1 MRATLR
7 RSCDACAKAKH
18 RCDLRT
24 PRCSRCSKRKASCV
38 YANAPLTSSPDAED
52 ASCESSASSTPAAR
66 SEEAV
71 GGRDVSV
78 VSRFSDNSVALV
90 NPADASFDP
99 FDSYPPTRLPRIH
112 VQRLIHNFLS
122 NIAFQYY
129 PLDLDLAS
137 NPFVVS
143 WWPLALEDPALF
155 HVSLQTASLDE
166 ELRAQ
171 NGFPI
176 SGLLMADSV
185 SLVRQKIEHS
195 SLAFQD
201 GTLNSVVTLA
211 AIEHGKGNVQTTR
224 MHIDGVKRM
233 VGVRGGIN
241 QLKRSSPLTAR
252 MVAWVSMLVTGVPQ
266 FETQDDV
273 GFGDGIGPIFQ
284 WQLTSTGPDPQQ
296 RILDELQ
303 VDPALSDILARLRNI
318 FHEPQLSRLTSTE
331 LHDLTCFVV
340 HKLLLLPPFSLADP
354 KISAISEC
362 LRYTTVLYM
371 LIIHGTTYYSHA
383 DLATTMIYQLKTHLQ
398 VLAGT
403 THVDSPLG
411 LWTLSIGMATTTG
424 STEYQWFT
432 KQACT
437 AAMTRSLQTWEDV
450 LMRLESIFWMRPQE
464 GELFRQRWE
473 EALNMTKK

>member
-24 PRCSRCSKRKASCV
+24 PRCSRCTKRKASCV

-52 ASCESSASSTPAAR
+52 AGCSESSGMSTPVARGDEAAA
-66 SEEAV
+66 SGV
-71 GGRDVSV
+71 G
-78 VSRFSDNSVALV
+78 NEVALLSR
-90 NPADASFDP
+90 PDASFDP

-129 PLDLDLAS
+129 PLDLNLAS

-176 SGLLMADSV
+176 SSLLMADSV
-185 SLVRQKIEHS
+185 SLVRQKIEDS

-252 MVAWVSMLVTGVPQ
+252 MVSWVSMLVTGVPQ
-266 FETQDDV
+266 FDTQDDG
-273 GFGDGIGPIFQ
+273 GFGGGIGPILQ
-284 WQLTSTGPDPQQ
+284 WQLASTNPDSQQ
-296 RILDELQ
+296 RTLDELE
-303 VDPALSDILARLRNI
+303 VDPILSDILARLRNI

-340 HKLLLLPPFSLADP
+340 HRLLLLPPFLLADSKP
-354 KISAISEC
+354 SAISEC

-371 LIIHGTTYYSHA
+371 LIIHGTTYYSHT
-383 DLATTMIYQLKTHLQ
+383 DLANSMIHQLKSHLQ
-398 VLAGT
+398 MLAQT
-403 THVDSPLG
+403 RFVDGPLG
-411 LWTLSIGMATTTG
+411 VWILSIGMVAATR
-424 STEYQWFT
+424 SADRQWFAN
-432 KQACT
+432 QAYT
-437 AAMTRSLQTWEDV
+437 AAMSLGLQTWEDV

-464 GELFRQRWE
+464 GELFRQRWGKVLDVME
-473 EALNMTKK
+473 K